1 MGASKIP
8 GAVIRV
14 VSEVLGPF
22 IYNHRAVDSLFVE
35 SGAPGEPPTEVRNC
49 SERCEAWL
57 KRSNDADDVD
67 AFAVLGAALHGY
79 MQDEFVVQPD
89 VVADIRTRITNV
101 LRRNGLS
108 YETGGHIRGPMTVT
122 ATPSRSFENLLR
134 SHDFHTVGDEFQRAI
149 QAIEV
154 DPAAAL
160 TAACATLESIFLVYL
175 EDEGQPL
182 PAKKTIGD
190 LWQPVR
196 DRLGLAPKSV
206 QEDDLKRILGG
217 LASIVDG
224 IGAFRTHAGS
234 AHGRERKAYK
244 PRPRHARL
252 AVHAAHTLGAF
263 IIDDLGRATLDLT
276 ETAALETSRSA
287 GRPPVCMVSRI
298 R

>member
-8 GAVIRV
+8 AAVIRV

-22 IYNHRAVDSLFVE
+22 IYNHRAVDSLLIE
-35 SGAPGEPPTEVRNC
+35 CGAPGEPPTEVRNC

-67 AFAVLGAALHGY
+67 ALAVLGAALRNY
-79 MQDEFVVQPD
+79 MDGEFFVQPERLAERRD
-89 VVADIRTRITNV
+89 RITKV
-101 LRRNGLS
+101 LARHGLA
-108 YETGGHIRGPMTVT
+108 YEARGRVRGQLT
-122 ATPSRSFENLLR
+122 ATSSRSFEDLLR
-134 SHDFHTVGDEFQRAI
+134 SHDFHTVGDEFERAL
-149 QAIEV
+149 QSIET

-175 EDEGQPL
+175 EDEGQRL
-182 PAKKTIGD
+182 PAKKAIGD
-190 LWQPVR
+190 LWQTVR
-196 DRLGLAPKSV
+196 DRLGLDPKSV

-263 IIDDLGRATLDLT
+263 IIETWDERRAA
-276 ETAALETSRSA
+276 TATS
-287 GRPPVCMVSRI
+287 GP
-298 R
+298 